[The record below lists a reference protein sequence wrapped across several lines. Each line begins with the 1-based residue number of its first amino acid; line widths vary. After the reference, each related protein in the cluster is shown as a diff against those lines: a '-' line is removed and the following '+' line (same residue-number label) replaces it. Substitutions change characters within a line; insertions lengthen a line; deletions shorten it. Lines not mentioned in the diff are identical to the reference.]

1 VDKLALYV
9 ESLIFAAT
17 TPISRKDIRYA
28 LENAFEVKIPQEDI
42 EQALT
47 DLQDKYMSDEYAFE
61 MTEIAEGFQFLTKPA
76 YHGVIGSYLKLVS
89 RRRLSKVAL
98 ETLAIIA
105 YKQPVTKSALE
116 QIRGVN
122 SDYAIQKLLEKELIE
137 IAGRSDGP
145 GRPLT
150 YITSEKFMDYFGL
163 KNISDLPK
171 LKDLHT
177 AENIIGGDDALDEA
191 IDFGN
196 ALKEAEEVEEM
207 EEVEEN
213 EEVEEVEEVEEME
226 ENEEGDASAELQHP
240 EEETEETAAPAIY
253 SRRDEEEVEEMD
265 SPAELQRPEEE
276 TEETAAPAIYSRRDE
291 EEVGEEGDIGG
302 MGEAEEEEK
311 IEDVEFVEAEDS
323 GEQDPPTHV

>member
-9 ESLIFAAT
+9 EGLIFAAS

-47 DLQDKYMSDEYAFE
+47 DLQDKYMSDDYAFE

-191 IDFGN
+191 VDFGN
-196 ALKEAEEVEEM
+196 ALREADASALRSPKHQSEGDELRRPEEEM
-207 EEVEEN
+207 EEI
-213 EEVEEVEEVEEME
+213 EEV
-226 ENEEGDASAELQHP
+226 
-240 EEETEETAAPAIY
+240 
-253 SRRDEEEVEEMD
+253 
-265 SPAELQRPEEE
+265 
-276 TEETAAPAIYSRRDE
+276 
-291 EEVGEEGDIGG
+291 
-302 MGEAEEEEK
+302 
-311 IEDVEFVEAEDS
+311 
-323 GEQDPPTHV
+323 

>member
-9 ESLIFAAT
+9 EGLIFAAS

-47 DLQDKYMSDEYAFE
+47 DLQDKYMSDDYAFE

-196 ALKEAEEVEEM
+196 ALREQ
-207 EEVEEN
+207 
-213 EEVEEVEEVEEME
+213 EEVEEV
-226 ENEEGDASAELQHP
+226 DASALRSPKHQSEGDELQHP
-240 EEETEETAAPAIY
+240 EEETEEMEDTSTGSVTDEVGETEETAAPAIY
-253 SRRDEEEVEEMD
+253 SRRDEEEMEDTSTGSVTDEVG
-265 SPAELQRPEEE
+265 E

-291 EEVGEEGDIGG
+291 EETDEVG
-302 MGEAEEEEK
+302 AEEY
-311 IEDVEFVEAEDS
+311 VEVEDS